1 MVGCDA
7 SDWSSGLTPF
17 APMMNKEMRHLFDG
31 EHWEIAPI
39 RSLALFFRALPS
51 LVPGDSLLCLAEG
64 SWDEEIIDF
73 FNKYR
78 IQPPAGIDTPGEFE
92 DGAHL
97 PVEQTVLDALAALAE
112 HHAGPEV
119 AMYIAVSHHTSQLLE
134 WFDVPSDPFSVAICI
149 PDSTVDAFCSKTGVS
164 YLKREM
170 PT

>member
-7 SDWSSGLTPF
+7 SDWSSGLAPF
-17 APMMNKEMRHLFDG
+17 APMMNTEMRHLFDG

-39 RSLALFFRALPS
+39 RSLALFFRALTS

-78 IQPPAGIDTPGEFE
+78 IQPPAGIVRPGEFE

-97 PVEQTVLDALAALAE
+97 PVEQTVLDALAALQNTMQGRRLRCISRSRIT
-112 HHAGPEV
+112 HRNSWNGLTFRP
-119 AMYIAVSHHTSQLLE
+119 ILSRSPSVSQSQLLTPS
-134 WFDVPSDPFSVAICI
+134 VPKLASAI
-149 PDSTVDAFCSKTGVS
+149 
-164 YLKREM
+164 
-170 PT
+170 